1 MISVNSSSYTAWMWR
16 RKCLEKCGGQILL
29 DEIRFV
35 DDWCEKSPKNY
46 QLWFHR
52 RWLVEALLSRGLE
65 TIEALAASECAAL
78 DLLIDEEP
86 KHYHGWSHRMFI
98 AKRLGL
104 FESMSELDFS
114 LKYILKDV
122 RNNSAWNHRR
132 YAIRMHPHLASD
144 EIAFVV
150 EQISLC
156 PGNESPWVYLRS
168 LEGWSTHKRVVE
180 LMVSSTPLQHHPL
193 LLHRDALDS
202 LISFLILDGK
212 PDKAR
217 ESLESLVKNDIN
229 RSKILKL
236 RLRQLPVS

>member
-35 DDWCEKSPKNY
+35 DDWCVKSPKNY

-52 RWLVEALLSRGLE
+52 RWLVEALLTRDLE
-65 TIEALAASECAAL
+65 TVEALAASESAAL
-78 DLLIDEEP
+78 DLLIDAEP

-122 RNNSAWNHRR
+122 RNNSAWSHRR
-132 YAIRMHPHLASD
+132 YAIRMHPHLTSE

-168 LEGWSTHKRVVE
+168 LEGWHLHKQVIG
-180 LMVSSTPLQHHPL
+180 LMDSLTSLQQKSL
-193 LLHRDALDS
+193 QLHRDALDC
-202 LISFLILDGK
+202 LISFLLIDGK

-217 ESLESLVKNDIN
+217 ETLESVVKNDIN